1 MADKIEAKALAEKC
15 EVAAH
20 NLTFPFMA
28 LSIKEQ
34 HEAAAVLRE
43 CAEAIK
49 AADTEINAL
58 RTLLG
63 DAAEKLTQTE
73 AVRALAQGEPGE
85 ATPAPPPCA
94 TCNGEG
100 GWERANSSTSY
111 SWQKCPHCH
120 LSPTASAP
128 AAERPPYCGSGH
140 CSCIECP
147 YGETNER

>member
-1 MADKIEAKALAEKC
+1 MNERI
-15 EVAAH
+15 AAH
-20 NLTFPFMA
+20 MA
-28 LSIKEQ
+28 LVKKWHDDVMSPWEDQ
-34 HEAAAVLRE
+34 SW
-43 CAEAIK
+43 
-49 AADTEINAL
+49 
-58 RTLLG
+58 
-63 DAAEKLTQTE
+63 E
-73 AVRALAQGEPGE
+73 AVEASARALAQGEPGE

-147 YGETNER
+147 YGETNEP